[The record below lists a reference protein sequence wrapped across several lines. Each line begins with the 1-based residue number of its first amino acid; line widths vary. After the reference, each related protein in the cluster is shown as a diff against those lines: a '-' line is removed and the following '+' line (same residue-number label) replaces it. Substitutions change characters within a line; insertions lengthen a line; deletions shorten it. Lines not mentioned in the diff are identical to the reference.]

1 MPKMMWLISGP
12 TPHTSWHLCLP
23 GEGSRPRLSG
33 CCSGACRW
41 DPQGKGQWDGTES
54 PRAHL
59 WTSLASVSPFVGRGA
74 FRLRFKSKCNLAQEA
89 STPRPRTRV
98 GATRQVW
105 APPWSDAAP
114 AAHAASLRPAARLPP
129 LSSAALHALSV
140 HVALG
145 TGDTVTGLSVKVG
158 PLQACALLLL
168 APPPP
173 WCPAHGQRLPRGFW
187 SAFLLPGLLSRDA
200 GRGAE
205 GQSRRRNSPCDGPG
219 RESVGFAPGKT
230 PAPARAQARRADAVS
245 SEAREHEGARRR
257 GRRRWA
263 GSVLRVGGRGAN
275 YCPRPNLA
283 HTCFCIIRKLE
294 DRFTFF

>member
-33 CCSGACRW
+33 CCSGACWW

-158 PLQACALLLL
+158 PLQACALPLL

-187 SAFLLPGLLSRDA
+187 SAFLLPGLLSGDA
-200 GRGAE
+200 GRGAGRTVPEEEQPVRWPRE
-205 GQSRRRNSPCDGPG
+205 GKRGIRSWENTCPGPSPG
-219 RESVGFAPGKT
+219 
-230 PAPARAQARRADAVS
+230 
-245 SEAREHEGARRR
+245 SEGRR
-257 GRRRWA
+257 GFR
-263 GSVLRVGGRGAN
+263 
-275 YCPRPNLA
+275 
-283 HTCFCIIRKLE
+283 
-294 DRFTFF
+294 